1 MRHMQTPLSTT
12 EAPTVIG
19 VGNLSHEDY
28 APNGKTIVPSWW
40 IQTIHGKKSNITSML
55 IFMKASSRF
64 ITIAGCLWANSSQ
77 SRIPRVIRML
87 RIPIYSIQAVIWK
100 CGMPF
105 YRLRVMVST
114 ISGNPGLTSPVKC
127 ISYSPQMDTLHSRLI
142 VNRVF
147 IKTRDL
153 EVDIFRRNRGR
164 LFRTRT
170 FPVTMDAKIAHP
182 QSWSMSID
190 SLISR

>member
-1 MRHMQTPLSTT
+1 
-12 EAPTVIG
+12 
-19 VGNLSHEDY
+19 
-28 APNGKTIVPSWW
+28 
-40 IQTIHGKKSNITSML
+40 
-55 IFMKASSRF
+55 
-64 ITIAGCLWANSSQ
+64 
-77 SRIPRVIRML
+77 ML

-142 VNRVF
+142 VNRIF

-182 QSWSMSID
+182 QS
-190 SLISR
+190 